1 MEASIT
7 NELAQWLLN
16 RAVMNIISPL
26 LLSVVLTSLL
36 SFTAPIFLLVIV
48 LAVLSVLLYLP
59 GGEFVAHTGISQ
71 ILWFLGVF
79 GSGSPVEGVLTI
91 ALACGIVGG
100 LFTIYSLPL
109 SKHY

>member
-1 MEASIT
+1 MEASIK
-7 NELAQWLLN
+7 NKLAQWLSN
-16 RAVMNIISPL
+16 RAAMNIISSL

-36 SFTAPIFLLVIV
+36 SFAAPIILLVIV
-48 LAVLSVLLYLP
+48 LAALSVLLYLP

-79 GSGSPVEGVLTI
+79 GSGSAIEGILTI

>member
-16 RAVMNIISPL
+16 RAAMNIISPL
-26 LLSVVLTSLL
+26 LLSVFLTSLL
-36 SFTAPIFLLVIV
+36 SFAAPIVLLVIV
-48 LAVLSVLLYLP
+48 LAALSVLLYLP

-79 GSGSPVEGVLTI
+79 GSGSAIEGILTI

>member
-1 MEASIT
+1 MI
-7 NELAQWLLN
+7 LLN
-16 RAVMNIISPL
+16 GDKTVLHMNIISPL

-36 SFTAPIFLLVIV
+36 SFAAPIILWVIALAALSLL
-48 LAVLSVLLYLP
+48 LHLP
-59 GGEFVAHTGISQ
+59 GGDLVAQTGINQ
-71 ILWFLGVF
+71 IFWFLGVF
-79 GSGSPVEGVLTI
+79 GSGSAIEGILTI